1 MNINSIAHRVDG
13 KVPLKVF
20 EKFGHSTLYVY
31 FCRKINGMSCKL
43 PILRA
48 AVPLPLWGGVGVG
61 SLFAALLLVVISC
74 TPFGR
79 RGQGAELDKQD
90 SLQGDA
96 CAQLR
101 MGLRCDRDSLFAE
114 AAKWYELAARQGL
127 AEAQNNLGVMLKDGQ
142 GVERDEAKAVEWFRR
157 AAQQGNVLAQSN
169 LGWMF
174 HGGRGVEQN
183 YDSAHYWYRKAAL
196 QGHAAAQNNLGLLF
210 RDGLGLPQDS
220 DSARYWFSK
229 AAEQG
234 LRQARHNLGED

>member
-1 MNINSIAHRVDG
+1 MVCAV
-13 KVPLKVF
+13 L
-20 EKFGHSTLYVY
+20 LLLM
-31 FCRKINGMSCKL
+31 MSCM
-43 PILRA
+43 
-48 AVPLPLWGGVGVG
+48 
-61 SLFAALLLVVISC
+61 
-74 TPFGR
+74 PFGR
-79 RGQGAELDKQD
+79 KGQPAETD
-90 SLQGDA
+90 SPSIAAHNGDA
-96 CAQLR
+96 KEQLR
-101 MGLRCDRDSLFAE
+101 KGLRCDRDGLYEE

-127 AEAQNNLGVMLKDGQ
+127 ADAQNNLGVMLKDGQ

-183 YDSAHYWYRKAAL
+183 YDSAHYWYRKAAV

-234 LRQARHNLGED
+234 LRQALHNLEAINLSVGVSNSTQKIPD